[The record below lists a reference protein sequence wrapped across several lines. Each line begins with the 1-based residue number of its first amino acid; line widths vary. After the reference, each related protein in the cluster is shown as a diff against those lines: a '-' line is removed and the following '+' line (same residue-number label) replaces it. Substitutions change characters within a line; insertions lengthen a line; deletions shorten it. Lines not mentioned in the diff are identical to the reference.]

1 MCHST
6 LMKVREQ
13 LGSVL
18 SLERVGL
25 RNQTQVVRLGGG
37 HLYPLG
43 RLVYSILGQKQT
55 VSSMRLKLKCM

>member
-6 LMKVREQ
+6 LVKVREQ

-18 SLERVGL
+18 SLEPVGL
-25 RNQTQVVRLGGG
+25 RNQKQVVRLGGG

-43 RLVYSILGQKQT
+43 SLVYYILGQKQT
-55 VSSMRLKLKCM
+55 GSSM